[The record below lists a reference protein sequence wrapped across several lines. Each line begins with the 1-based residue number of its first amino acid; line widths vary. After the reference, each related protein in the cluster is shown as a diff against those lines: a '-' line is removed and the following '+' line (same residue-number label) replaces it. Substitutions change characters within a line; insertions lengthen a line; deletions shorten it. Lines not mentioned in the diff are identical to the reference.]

1 MNNSDFCV
9 LRDST
14 AEKPNLQIEASR
26 NTLLCIYIYSLF
38 DKQAHL
44 NPSHFLVAEFLL
56 CLNMLFL

>member
-26 NTLLCIYIYSLF
+26 NTLLCTYIYIAYLTS
-38 DKQAHL
+38 KHI
-44 NPSHFLVAEFLL
+44 
-56 CLNMLFL
+56 